1 MESDPVFRREGADVH
16 SDVTVS
22 FSQAV
27 LGGSRKIPGIH
38 EALVLN
44 VSPAATAPPTW
55 WFISQP
61 VVLLF
66 CIENRW
72 IRVGSFD
79 VKGPT
84 CTLTSWYLY
93 HKLFWEVPLGFL
105 VFMKKYS

>member
-1 MESDPVFRREGADVH
+1 MFRREGADVH

-27 LGGSRKIPGIH
+27 LGGSRKIRGIH

-44 VSPAATAPPTW
+44 VSPARGG
-55 WFISQP
+55 FISQP

-72 IRVGSFD
+72 IRVGSFG

-84 CTLTSWYLY
+84 CTLTSWYLC
-93 HKLFWEVPLGFL
+93 HKLF
-105 VFMKKYS
+105 